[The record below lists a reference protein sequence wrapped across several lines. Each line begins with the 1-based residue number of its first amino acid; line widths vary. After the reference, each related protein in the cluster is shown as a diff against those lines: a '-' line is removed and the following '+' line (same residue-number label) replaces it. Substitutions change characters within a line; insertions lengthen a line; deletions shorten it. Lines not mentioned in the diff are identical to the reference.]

1 MDKPKKKIRKIYN
14 TEVVNALIEKYGF
27 TKYFIQQC
35 LRGDRNSI
43 TADQIR
49 KDYNALNAPT
59 KAKIKE
65 FKNQTI

>member
-1 MDKPKKKIRKIYN
+1 MGKPKKKNRKIYN

-49 KDYNALNAPT
+49 KDYKSMTAPT
-59 KAKIKE
+59 QEKIAE
-65 FKNQTI
+65 FKSL